1 MNPISK
7 KIMNKLSKEDKTELK
22 SEKIELALVDDLRDL
37 IQRGRK
43 IESGLKSELNSFNG
57 LLRAGNGVKDRY
69 SEIEKAANELGID
82 VPSDVKKLVS
92 IADDFIKKGKALQ
105 KVYNLF

>member
-1 MNPISK
+1 MNPRTLKSVYN
-7 KIMNKLSKEDKTELK
+7 KINKQELK
-22 SEKIELALVDDLRDL
+22 SEKIELALVDELRDL

-43 IESGLKSELNSFNG
+43 IESKLKSDINSFNG
-57 LLRAGNGVKDRY
+57 LLRAGNGFKDRY